1 MENNPIIEK
10 QEENLN
16 NKNPIE
22 LLNDH
27 LIKKDSTSIDSETK
41 TKNILSSNLR
51 NSDETRYNS
60 DNKSISIER
69 PEKIDDLIQP
79 SQSSLN
85 NNDNNIINKSNNKKI
100 SYIKFSSPTKSTKIP
115 NKFNLFLERNEGFQR
130 RQKENLDELQKG
142 YEQNIKKL
150 MKEKPEISHKS
161 RLIDKKNS
169 LPKNFLDRVKEQDDK
184 FKQRKEKLKAKI
196 NLERAKKKEEID
208 KPLTFNKKSL
218 EDKKFNK
225 IYEAMMERQK
235 EVKDRF
241 KIFNEVVNEYNMKEC
256 TFVPKINKYEN
267 DSQTNSDNESEN
279 KINKNNN
286 IIKRLYNE
294 EIEKR
299 NKKKENLLNKYK
311 PSFHPKI
318 NNNAERLSRNWKS
331 RLYKNRT
338 IYDYAYK
345 NDILYPNQEQNI
357 IMNKSFEKKDTN
369 VICDKNKEKGNE

>member
-22 LLNDH
+22 LLNEH

-85 NNDNNIINKSNNKKI
+85 NNDNKKI
-100 SYIKFSSPTKSTKIP
+100 SYIKFSSPTKNTKIP

-169 LPKNFLDRVKEQDDK
+169 LSKNFLDRVKEQDDK
-184 FKQRKEKLKAKI
+184 FKQRKDKLKAKI

-267 DSQTNSDNESEN
+267 DPQNNSDNESEN

-286 IIKRLYNE
+286 ITKRLYNE

-299 NKKKENLLNKYK
+299 NKKKENLFNKYK

-345 NDILYPNQEQNI
+345 NDILYPNQEQNV

-369 VICDKNKEKGNE
+369 VICDKNKENVNE

>member
-100 SYIKFSSPTKSTKIP
+100 SCIKFSSPTKSTKIP

-130 RQKENLDELQKG
+130 RQKENLDVQVK
-142 YEQNIKKL
+142 KKL
-150 MKEKPEISHKS
+150 
-161 RLIDKKNS
+161 
-169 LPKNFLDRVKEQDDK
+169 
-184 FKQRKEKLKAKI
+184 
-196 NLERAKKKEEID
+196 
-208 KPLTFNKKSL
+208 
-218 EDKKFNK
+218 
-225 IYEAMMERQK
+225 
-235 EVKDRF
+235 
-241 KIFNEVVNEYNMKEC
+241 
-256 TFVPKINKYEN
+256 
-267 DSQTNSDNESEN
+267 
-279 KINKNNN
+279 
-286 IIKRLYNE
+286 
-294 EIEKR
+294 
-299 NKKKENLLNKYK
+299 
-311 PSFHPKI
+311 
-318 NNNAERLSRNWKS
+318 
-331 RLYKNRT
+331 
-338 IYDYAYK
+338 
-345 NDILYPNQEQNI
+345 
-357 IMNKSFEKKDTN
+357 
-369 VICDKNKEKGNE
+369 

>member
-169 LPKNFLDRVKEQDDK
+169 LPKNFLDRVKEEDDK

-267 DSQTNSDNESEN
+267 DSQTNSDNECEN

-299 NKKKENLLNKYK
+299 NKKKENLFNKYK

>member
-85 NNDNNIINKSNNKKI
+85 NNDNKKI

-150 MKEKPEISHKS
+150 MKEKPEISYKS

-299 NKKKENLLNKYK
+299 NKKKENLFNKYK

-369 VICDKNKEKGNE
+369 VICDKNKENVNE